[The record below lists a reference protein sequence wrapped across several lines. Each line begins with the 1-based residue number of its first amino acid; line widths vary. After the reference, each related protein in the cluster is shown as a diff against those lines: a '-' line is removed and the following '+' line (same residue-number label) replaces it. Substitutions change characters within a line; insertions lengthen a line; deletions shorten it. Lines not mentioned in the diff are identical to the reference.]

1 MKTIFLYFCFLPI
14 FLSFSNFKLCLNHVN
29 ALDFRRNRL
38 IVSVESTNKR
48 HIHKVTSSSLIASGK
63 NDFESDAKHNI
74 VNDEN
79 DDVFEEFIELKS
91 HEFEN
96 ALISIQS
103 VIRKKSDDLIKTL
116 ASSLLSE
123 DSARAV
129 KSVRLVLTK
138 FTENGVKDIFSLY
151 PTKDIVLSAVALSR
165 LQRASSLFAENME
178 KKLNVTKKKGSIS
191 EFFFSFFGFTSNNVR
206 GSIDTNKGLEYEKE
220 LLSDLSHYAV
230 FANAAYG
237 WKLGFALS
245 GILHLGDMKALIKK
259 TGVRKEDIVTTRWH
273 SSTYLPA
280 YFIVRDVKRKHIVL
294 CIRGTLS
301 VRDLLTDLCC
311 TAEDFLTHD
320 ASSDISLQSVNEEEG
335 EGEINLTKVRSKYR
349 ARAHQGMLEAAR
361 GVSRMT
367 RKIIATELASNP
379 EYKLVIVGHSLGGGA
394 AAVLGTMWQDTFPGL
409 VVYSYGSPCV
419 GPIDSNPTLNDSII
433 SVISEGDPFAT
444 LSLGHIAD
452 ITNAISQLC
461 ENEILRNEILSRASP
476 KIAEI
481 EESDLQWCHEQ
492 MELLRNTLTAEKFY
506 PPGRLLLLKKID
518 DDTSDEILL
527 HDTTQDRFQQMKLS
541 TKMFDISRHIPTRYE
556 DLLYKLW
563 MTFDS
568 S

>member
-1 MKTIFLYFCFLPI
+1 M
-14 FLSFSNFKLCLNHVN
+14 
-29 ALDFRRNRL
+29 
-38 IVSVESTNKR
+38 
-48 HIHKVTSSSLIASGK
+48 
-63 NDFESDAKHNI
+63 
-74 VNDEN
+74 
-79 DDVFEEFIELKS
+79 
-91 HEFEN
+91 
-96 ALISIQS
+96 
-103 VIRKKSDDLIKTL
+103 
-116 ASSLLSE
+116 
-123 DSARAV
+123 
-129 KSVRLVLTK
+129 RLVLTK

-273 SSTYLPA
+273 SSTYLPVSEKYSHPYSDIVYLGLFLTEKHLKKLNTRCKKA

-419 GPIDSNPTLNDSII
+419 GPIDSNPTLNDSISKLCAGI
-433 SVISEGDPFAT
+433 FA
-444 LSLGHIAD
+444 L
-452 ITNAISQLC
+452 
-461 ENEILRNEILSRASP
+461 
-476 KIAEI
+476 
-481 EESDLQWCHEQ
+481 
-492 MELLRNTLTAEKFY
+492 
-506 PPGRLLLLKKID
+506 
-518 DDTSDEILL
+518 
-527 HDTTQDRFQQMKLS
+527 
-541 TKMFDISRHIPTRYE
+541 
-556 DLLYKLW
+556 
-563 MTFDS
+563 
-568 S
+568 